1 MSDPCTYVSQT
12 WGIHDQ
18 RWVQALT
25 VLGFDVRVLSV
36 EKNQLTIQ
44 RIRDELSTSHGPV
57 LAGPLTSITHH
68 LVGIAQPLIGLSW
81 GFDLLQL
88 SNDGDDVFWLKKVD
102 GLIVD
107 SNTTRDI
114 ALTSGLSDDRIH
126 CIPWGI
132 DLQKFTPT
140 GPHMDLRAWKIS
152 PSDQVIVS
160 LRAHEPLYR
169 VHDIVDAFALI
180 QDDFPE
186 THLIIG
192 NEGSLSEQLR
202 GQVRSLSIDDRTT
215 FINMLPESDLPSL
228 LRASTVYVT
237 ASEMDG
243 TSVTLLQAMSC
254 GLPVVA
260 SAIAG
265 NAEWVIPGE
274 TGYLFTTGSP
284 QEMAMALSSAL
295 TDHASEDSKALADR
309 AHDVVTEKANWDRNC
324 RSLLTIMRTVPYG
337 RRESK
342 PRNF

>member
-12 WGIHDQ
+12 WGVHDQ

-25 VLGFDVRVLSV
+25 DLGFDVRVLSV

-44 RIRDELSTSHGPV
+44 RIRDELSTNDGPV
-57 LAGPLTSITHH
+57 LAGPLTSVTHH

-88 SNDGDDVFWLKKVD
+88 SNDGGDVSWLKKVD

-107 SNTTRDI
+107 SHTTRDI
-114 ALTSGLSDDRIH
+114 ALTSGLSDDRIYS
-126 CIPWGI
+126 IPWGI

-140 GPHMDLRAWKIS
+140 GPQMDLGVWKIS

-160 LRAHEPLYR
+160 LRAHEPFYR
-169 VHDIVDAFALI
+169 VNDIVDAFALI
-180 QDDFPE
+180 QDDFPH

-192 NEGSLSEQLR
+192 NEGGLGEQLR
-202 GQVRSLSIDDRTT
+202 EQARSLSIDDRTT
-215 FINMLPESDLPSL
+215 FIGMLPESDLPSL

-237 ASEMDG
+237 ASEVDG

-260 SAIAG
+260 SATSG
-265 NAEWVIPGE
+265 NTEWVIPGE
-274 TGYLFTTGSP
+274 TGYLFRTGSP
-284 QEMAMALSSAL
+284 QEMAEALSSAL
-295 TDHASEDSKALADR
+295 TDHDSGDPQGLTAT
-309 AHDVVTEKANWDRNC
+309 AHDLVAKKADWDRNY
-324 RSLLTIMRTVPYG
+324 RSLLTIMRTLPHG
-337 RRESK
+337 RHE
-342 PRNF
+342 

>member
-12 WGIHDQ
+12 WGVHDQ

-25 VLGFDVRVLSV
+25 DLGFDVRVLSV
-36 EKNQLTIQ
+36 ENNELTIQ
-44 RIRDELSTSHGPV
+44 RIRDELSTTHGPV
-57 LAGPLTSITHH
+57 LAGPLTSVTQH
-68 LVGIAQPLIGLSW
+68 LVGISQPLIGLSW

-88 SNDGDDVFWLKKVD
+88 SRDGDDVSWLKKAD

-107 SNTTRDI
+107 SHTTRDI
-114 ALTSGLSDDRIH
+114 ALKSGLSDDRIYS
-126 CIPWGI
+126 IPWGI
-132 DLQKFTPT
+132 DVQKFTPT
-140 GPHMDLRAWKIS
+140 GPHMDLGAWEIS
-152 PSDQVIVS
+152 PSDQVIAS
-160 LRAHEPLYR
+160 LRAHEPFYR
-169 VHDIVDAFALI
+169 VNDIVDAFALI

-192 NEGSLSEQLR
+192 NHGSLR
-202 GQVRSLSIDDRTT
+202 GQLREHVRSLGVGDRTT
-215 FINMLPESDLPSL
+215 FIGMLAESDLPSL

-237 ASEMDG
+237 ASEVDG

-260 SAIAG
+260 SATSG

-295 TDHASEDSKALADR
+295 ADHDSGDPQGLTAR
-309 AHDVVTEKANWDRNC
+309 AHKLVAKKADWDRNH
-324 RSLLTIMRTVPYG
+324 RSLNTIMRTVPHG
-337 RRESK
+337 RHE
-342 PRNF
+342 

>member
-12 WGIHDQ
+12 WGVHDQ

-25 VLGFDVRVLSV
+25 DLGFDVRVLSV
-36 EKNQLTIQ
+36 EKNELTIQ
-44 RIRDELSTSHGPV
+44 RIRDELSTNHGPV

-68 LVGIAQPLIGLSW
+68 LVGITQPLIGLSW

-88 SNDGDDVFWLKKVD
+88 SNDGGDVSWLKKVD

-107 SNTTRDI
+107 SHTTRDI
-114 ALTSGLSDDRIH
+114 ALTSGLSDDRIYS
-126 CIPWGI
+126 IPWGI
-132 DLQKFTPT
+132 DVQKFTPK
-140 GPHMDLRAWKIS
+140 GPHMDLGVWKIS

-160 LRAHEPLYR
+160 LRAHEPFYR

-180 QDDFPE
+180 QDDFPD

-192 NEGSLSEQLR
+192 NHGSLSEQLR
-202 GQVRSLSIDDRTT
+202 EQVRSLGIGDRTT
-215 FINMLPESDLPSL
+215 FIGMLPESDLPSL
-228 LRASTVYVT
+228 LRASSVYVT
-237 ASEMDG
+237 ASEVDG

-260 SAIAG
+260 SATSG

-295 TDHASEDSKALADR
+295 TDHDSGDPQGLTAMAQ
-309 AHDVVTEKANWDRNC
+309 DVVSKKANWDRNY
-324 RSLLTIMRTVPYG
+324 RSLLTIMRTVPHG
-337 RRESK
+337 RYE
-342 PRNF
+342 